1 MSHFRFIHCS
11 DLHLD
16 TPFVGISSIHP
27 SLAERLRQATESA
40 FSNIVELAIE
50 KQVDAVLIAG
60 DVYNDLDKSLQA
72 QLKFRDYLKKL
83 FEAGIPSFIVH
94 GNHDP
99 LDSWSASLE
108 WPLGVKIFSGNQV
121 EQVPVL
127 RDGNIIAQIYG
138 ISYPKKEVTE
148 NLALLFNREQSSGF
162 AVGLLHA
169 NVGNNPNHGA
179 SSPCKVEDLVTSK
192 MDYWALGH
200 IHKRQILRDMEPGVV
215 YCGNPQARSFKE
227 QGEKGCYLVTLDE
240 NLPPKLE
247 FFPSDSVR
255 FHTEQIDISKC
266 AHLDDLLT
274 LIQAQ
279 CDEKYSQIGER
290 DLFMRFNL
298 EGSTALNSELRKGGT
313 LEDLTEKIIDY
324 YKNLKPGIWIELK
337 LDTRGTY
344 DLNLLRQRNDFVS
357 DVVSLYDE
365 LESGKDLS
373 QLRETLEPLFH
384 NWKGQKNLE
393 TLTDSD
399 LLELLRTA
407 RDITLEQL
415 LNEE

>member
-1 MSHFRFIHCS
+1 MNRFRFVHCS

-16 TPFVGISSIHP
+16 APFVGISSLHP
-27 SLAERLRQATESA
+27 NLAERLRQATEKA
-40 FSNIVELAIE
+40 FSNIVDLSIE

-60 DVYNDLDKSLQA
+60 DIYNDLDKSLQA

-99 LDSWSASLE
+99 LDSWSASLD

-121 EQVPVL
+121 EQVPIL
-127 RDGNIIAQIYG
+127 KDGKIAAQIYG
-138 ISYPKKEVTE
+138 ISYPQKEVKE
-148 NLALLFNREQSSGF
+148 NLALMFHREQSSGF
-162 AVGLLHA
+162 AIGLLHA

-179 SSPCKVEDLVTSK
+179 YAPCKVEDLVDSK

-200 IHKRQILRDMEPGVV
+200 IHKRQILRDMEPSIV
-215 YCGNPQARSFKE
+215 YCGNSQARSFKE
-227 QGEKGCYLVTLDE
+227 QDEKGCYLVTLNE

-247 FFPSDSVR
+247 FFPTDSVR
-255 FHTEQIDISKC
+255 FHTERIDISKC
-266 AHLDDLLT
+266 EHLDDLLT

-279 CDEKYSQIGER
+279 CDEKHSQIGER

-298 EGSTALNSELRKGGT
+298 EGSTSLNSELRKGGT
-313 LEDLTEKIIDY
+313 IEDLTEKIIDY
-324 YKNLKPGIWIELK
+324 YKNTKPGIWVELN
-337 LDTRGTY
+337 LDTRGIY
-344 DLNLLRQRNDFVS
+344 DLNLLRQRNDFIA

-365 LESGKDLS
+365 MESKKDFS
-373 QLRETLEPLFH
+373 KVRETLEPLFH
-384 NWKGQKNLE
+384 SWKGQKNLK

-415 LNEE
+415 LAEE

>member
-1 MSHFRFIHCS
+1 MNRFRFVHCS

-16 TPFVGISSIHP
+16 APFVGISSLHP
-27 SLAERLRQATESA
+27 NLAERLRQATEKA
-40 FSNIVELAIE
+40 FSNIVDLSIE

-60 DVYNDLDKSLQA
+60 DIYNDLDKSLQA

-99 LDSWSASLE
+99 LDSWSASLD

-121 EQVPVL
+121 EQVPIL
-127 RDGNIIAQIYG
+127 KDGKIAAQIYG
-138 ISYPKKEVTE
+138 ISYPQKEVKE
-148 NLALLFNREQSSGF
+148 NLALMFHREQSSGF
-162 AVGLLHA
+162 AIGLLHA

-179 SSPCKVEDLVTSK
+179 YAPCKVEDLVDSK

-200 IHKRQILRDMEPGVV
+200 IHKRQILRDMEPSIV
-215 YCGNPQARSFKE
+215 YCGNSQARSFKE
-227 QGEKGCYLVTLDE
+227 QDEKGCYLVTLNE

-247 FFPSDSVR
+247 FFPTDSVR
-255 FHTEQIDISKC
+255 FHTERIDISKC
-266 AHLDDLLT
+266 EHLDDLLT

-279 CDEKYSQIGER
+279 CDEKHSQIGER

-298 EGSTALNSELRKGGT
+298 EGSTSLNSELRKGGT
-313 LEDLTEKIIDY
+313 IEDLTEKIIGY
-324 YKNLKPGIWIELK
+324 YKNTKPGIWVELN
-337 LDTRGTY
+337 LDTRGIY
-344 DLNLLRQRNDFVS
+344 DLNLLRQRNDFIA

-365 LESGKDLS
+365 MESKKDFS
-373 QLRETLEPLFH
+373 KVRETLEPLFH
-384 NWKGQKNLE
+384 SWKGQKNLK

-415 LNEE
+415 LAEE